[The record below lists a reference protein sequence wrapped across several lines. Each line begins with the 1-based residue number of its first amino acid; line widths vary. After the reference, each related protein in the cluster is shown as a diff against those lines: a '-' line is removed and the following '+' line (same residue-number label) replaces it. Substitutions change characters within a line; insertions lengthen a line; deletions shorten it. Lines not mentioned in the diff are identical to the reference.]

1 MLRRATRHICDR
13 GLHYAMKQAIGRHR
27 RLDSS
32 HPSALKRL
40 HPHGKPGPIRIEDHD
55 DAEPHLEDLPEFAG
69 PDMTDPRP
77 PVASAPVPL
86 VPVPAE
92 PALDEVM
99 LAMDVVDTL
108 RHEQEVIV
116 RELNSDARDAAFVAR
131 VKQIYANQG
140 IDVSDEIV
148 RQGVEALKQ
157 DRFTHVPPK
166 RTIAVR
172 LAEIYIDRWKW
183 FKRTTFAS
191 LGLGTLW
198 LIATLPG
205 QIADSVAHGRYEDQV
220 AAVLSES
227 TGRQSEIDSQQR
239 RLDELDPTE
248 LPITEA
254 PVGDLKAGAAKQL
267 AKARDITTALSVLTP
282 IEADPFARDPEA
294 AARVLASEQ
303 ARLAELPPLLDSV
316 RADLGKAADLQH
328 HERQLIKS
336 RTILRGVTLAESAA
350 AVITNLDSSAQA
362 ALRAGD
368 VTLAGTTI
376 ASLSQK
382 ALQADLAYELRI
394 VNRQGVQ
401 SGIRRRAEGQ
411 AEGRSH
417 YLVVEAIDVNGNTLE
432 LPITNEETQKIE
444 SVSRFAIRV
453 PESVYDR
460 VRADEQD
467 NGLIDD
473 VIVGRKERG
482 AFDPEYTVDTAG
494 GTITRW

>member
-1 MLRRATRHICDR
+1 
-13 GLHYAMKQAIGRHR
+13 
-27 RLDSS
+27 
-32 HPSALKRL
+32 
-40 HPHGKPGPIRIEDHD
+40 
-55 DAEPHLEDLPEFAG
+55 
-69 PDMTDPRP
+69 MTDPRP
-77 PVASAPVPL
+77 PVVALPVPP

-166 RTIAVR
+166 RTFVVR

-183 FKRTTFAS
+183 FKRTTFTS
-191 LGLGTLW
+191 LGLGALW

-205 QIADSVAHGRYEDQV
+205 QIADSIAHGRYEDQV
-220 AAVLSES
+220 AAVLSDA
-227 TGRQSEIDSQQR
+227 TGRRSEIDSQQR

-254 PVGDLKAGAAKQL
+254 PVGDLKTSAAKQL
-267 AKARDITTALSVLTP
+267 AAAREITVALSVLTP
-282 IEADPFARDPEA
+282 IEADTFADNPEA
-294 AARVLASEQ
+294 AARVLTSEQ
-303 ARLAELPPLLDSV
+303 TRLAELSPLLDSV
-316 RADLGKAADLQH
+316 RAELGKAADLQTQ
-328 HERQLIKS
+328 ERQLIKS
-336 RTILRGVTLAESAA
+336 RTILKGVTLAETAA
-350 AVITNLDSSAQA
+350 QVITNLDSGAEA

-368 VTLAGTTI
+368 VARARSAI
-376 ASLSQK
+376 DSLSQK

-394 VNRQGVQ
+394 VNRKGVD

-411 AEGRSH
+411 VEGRSY
-417 YLVVEAIDVNGNTLE
+417 YLVVEAIDANGNTLE
-432 LPITNEETQKIE
+432 LPITNEETQQIE
-444 SVSRFAIRV
+444 TVKRFAIRV

-460 VRADEQD
+460 VRADKKD